1 MEHAKTTPP
10 SQQPGQKILVIDDDD
25 DYREMIVETLGF
37 AGFTVSDATN
47 GLDGL
52 AAVKRDHPDLVLC
65 DINMPKMDG
74 YSLLDALKKDPQYA
88 SIPFIFLTGD
98 STRSD
103 VRHGMQ
109 LGADDY
115 LTKPFT
121 SHELITAITTRLTR
135 KKSLQKYYENQFEDI
150 KTSIV
155 KSLPH
160 EFRTPLHGILG
171 YAQFLQEETNL
182 PPGEVRTIGAMIH
195 KSAQRLYHLLEN
207 LILLG
212 ELQFLMNDQK
222 AIAALRD
229 DAATPLREAVR
240 SAAEQEAGAHKR
252 AGSIDIQVSN
262 AAVQISS
269 AHLTKIIEEITDNA
283 LKFSEPGTKVR
294 VSSEDHDAEIL
305 IIINDE
311 GRGMSREQIGRVT
324 AFQQFERHHY
334 EQQGAGL
341 GLVIAK
347 TLTEIYGGSLTIES
361 MEKGGTTVTIRL
373 LKAPII

>member
-1 MEHAKTTPP
+1 M
-10 SQQPGQKILVIDDDD
+10 
-25 DYREMIVETLGF
+25 
-37 AGFTVSDATN
+37 
-47 GLDGL
+47 
-52 AAVKRDHPDLVLC
+52 
-65 DINMPKMDG
+65 
-74 YSLLDALKKDPQYA
+74 
-88 SIPFIFLTGD
+88 
-98 STRSD
+98 
-103 VRHGMQ
+103 
-109 LGADDY
+109 
-115 LTKPFT
+115 
-121 SHELITAITTRLTR
+121 
-135 KKSLQKYYENQFEDI
+135 
-150 KTSIV
+150 
-155 KSLPH
+155 
-160 EFRTPLHGILG
+160 
-171 YAQFLQEETNL
+171 
-182 PPGEVRTIGAMIH
+182 
-195 KSAQRLYHLLEN
+195 
-207 LILLG
+207 
-212 ELQFLMNDQK
+212 
-222 AIAALRD
+222 
-229 DAATPLREAVR
+229 
-240 SAAEQEAGAHKR
+240 
-252 AGSIDIQVSN
+252 SN